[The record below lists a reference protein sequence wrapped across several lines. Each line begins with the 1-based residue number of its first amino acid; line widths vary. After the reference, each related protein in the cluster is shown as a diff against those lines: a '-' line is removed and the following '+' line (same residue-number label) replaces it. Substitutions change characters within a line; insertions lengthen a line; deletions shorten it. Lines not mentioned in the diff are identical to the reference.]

1 MPLPTLSE
9 TLGSARGIVA
19 AGGNASLWADELNA
33 ENKAAQQQ
41 QQAANLAFRQQQE
54 QQRQI
59 EREQSMQQ
67 REQAAAAKQA
77 EAQRRQDLRAGVA
90 KAEFT
95 KSTIGPL
102 MTDAQRTKAESEV
115 AKAMKSVRGVAA
127 GTLTDAT
134 AKDPNANKTTG
145 GFLGFG
151 AKPTPEAQAVAERA
165 LRAADPTLLND
176 DDLAQARA
184 LNPAPFDELDKKR
197 AALDADAERRNKH
210 QAATQQL
217 ARAKAIA
224 AGVPED
230 ELPTF
235 GADNQQQAQGNIYN
249 VAAQAGVLDRDAA
262 DLSNHEA
269 RLQRMGSDLENLRA
283 KKAELQQTLQA
294 GVVGPQSAQ
303 LHSQWKAMHADE
315 QARTSMLRDEEQS
328 LRDKRRAFEAKKA
341 MHEEQVAGL
350 GAPARFTDDLPPTIA
365 PEAAKQA
372 AKPVTDAQGAVVAH
386 ETSQPD
392 SLEALAKSGSK
403 AFWLDPSRSSAP
415 TPDVRKASTKAAND
429 SVSVLTKFNEERAAA
444 HRDIMNGLAARVRS
458 GEISPDEAQAE
469 QDKAVTA
476 YEKAHEADAFAAGQ
490 KLDNALRDF
499 QEGRIDSDTLNTV
512 FHAAGSTKSGVEA
525 FKDRLGDLRKR
536 QDATDKLTKL
546 IIGDG
551 SASDDPGLNGQSL
564 ALANE
569 IAQLKEGGSYGLAK
583 EKQTELAQLRS
594 AHADKLRGE
603 LVKMG
608 IDAGEHDAIIANA
621 ELQATSKV
629 RPGVA
634 ANVAAKGGVG
644 AWAAEK
650 LPFVGGVI
658 EAARLLPYAETASKL
673 ERGETPSK
681 EELDQLNEFV
691 RFSNQNPT
699 FAAQTVE
706 GLTSLPGF
714 AIELA
719 STEGIANAVKLGG
732 MKGLTVALKKMA
744 TSEGRELMSV
754 ALRKL
759 AEKQG
764 ATNLGKRFASGL
776 AQEAVRLPFASAGR
790 VAGKYMHD
798 AATQGVTLTPDETN
812 LVATIDRTTPNARR
826 GNVARIADAVADTFI
841 ENLSERSGRWLGYA
855 MPKAAREALTKMAAP
870 VKERLFKTAL
880 VRSLVSANPGV
891 PVSTLSRVL
900 AKANIGSPLS
910 EMGEERVG
918 DLARDLWKGV
928 STGQWG
934 ITVPTTEQLASEF
947 VTFLVPGAVSALDVT
962 RRFGKL
968 DSQLQAS
975 DAQGT
980 QHIALLSNPTDAAAH
995 LSKSLGTTI
1004 APDEVKSARDLIGN
1018 VAGVDSVRD
1027 IDRAVESLMQKSN
1040 AAMQSGD
1047 LDRASKFRL
1056 MALEQSRTRP
1066 RAADMD
1072 MLKAVSAVRQIAD
1085 IRKQADTVQ
1094 QHAAALAGD
1103 MSEARQAGEPINQNA
1118 LQEQQVALQYA
1129 QALRT
1134 QADRASALIK
1144 IARGRDNMLTAQ
1156 EQRALGDAVEYGPQ
1170 GSIITDA
1177 ARDELRQLAP
1187 AAADYIRQSETQRR
1201 EELAAATA
1209 QTTPQQGDAGAV
1221 TGNAA
1226 AVATDTATGPTE
1238 GAAGGGSPSAAP
1250 APAETPAQELKPG
1263 VNHGKGEQFNA
1274 DQWKANALAQI
1285 ARNTDKPEA
1294 RQHMVATIGA
1304 AHEVLRSYGK
1314 IFEGGVEFA
1323 KSGVPGGL
1331 VFDPDRKALTINL
1344 ASLATNTRGLQGDE
1358 LRDFL
1363 DDRLNHEVI
1372 HVAADAVL
1380 SQEQVTDIWKRLGKH
1395 DAGKRLMREVERAY
1409 FAAYEARNEK
1419 PPAWTN
1425 YQAGHELLRMMVQD
1439 KAFAHRISEAVAV
1452 DKGLLAD
1459 LRDFL
1464 LKIADWLNMR
1474 IAALPASDRTTLES
1488 HRDNV
1493 IEALRALGVLPANAE
1508 TDQGGKSVMVSGAS
1522 SRNTDLFPDKTDFM
1536 GKLSQEAVLSNYQE
1550 QDGFGVAEYV
1560 NPDTGTTDVYLAAFG
1575 DNDFIAYIRVYDE
1588 NGKPTN
1594 RFTSKLER
1602 RSKAPGVTKKMLSD
1616 LQSRLPAGHEYTED
1630 VSVSTDGLKF
1640 IAGQL
1645 RQGYEVA
1652 LDESGKP
1659 LTQDVA
1665 VSGES
1670 IVNDLPIAVDPNG
1683 KFENI
1688 RITNRAEF
1696 DKVRPVLGKM
1706 LESFGVGLGAQNVRW
1721 ENGTAFIDIP
1731 VLRKKSSTT
1740 ATPAAETLGVT
1751 PPPAPAET
1759 PAGTSE
1765 TPKTQEKPTVAATQA
1780 DKKPAKTKDYSRY
1793 SAEQL
1798 ALLRESDEQHAKE
1811 VAHAKSL
1818 KDDPETQ
1825 EKKLKAAGMR
1835 HAARFRQITGKLTAK
1850 EQAAKAA
1857 YEASNHVGKAV
1868 SVDGVNGEI
1877 VGHAFGRVK
1886 VKLASGEVKSVD
1898 AEKIGEPIK
1907 SNAAEGDQAQG
1918 GVVSTSSTSAE
1929 APASSSFGAVAD
1941 AADNI
1946 NQPEATSNEIGQGRD
1961 NTPGEEVVYQA
1972 PEDEAI
1978 ATPPAPKA
1986 TKPKAERRKKIM
1998 QAINPP
2004 DEVRNDSGVSDETL
2018 DKVRKAFEGLGATER
2033 AGQAG
2038 QSGNGSDM
2046 ADENQVAQNNS
2057 SSSGGLNEAE
2067 VLYSE
2072 LSGKNGSNYTYLKDS
2087 KNRWWHVRV
2096 ADHDTRTSNEDTKDI
2111 AAVKRELIAK
2121 KHGITQEYP
2130 LEVNAITDSPV
2141 SNERAKAIS
2150 QAVVQVGFSE
2160 TEVGQSIEDEDFS
2173 LPQFTNYGLRGLD
2186 LRVEKMRQFIEWG
2199 KAQPSLRTPDIHELR
2214 RVETSL
2220 PRAELI
2226 LKTADAIQAQKSQ
2239 STPQG
2244 LASMS
2249 DRGSAKTGIEITPP
2263 STPAV
2268 NSFDTSAPA
2277 LGAPVRASVQQTG
2290 LPRDRRAAFMDLADS
2305 LIEQGITEPA
2315 KLAKVLE
2322 AAHPDGRLRKFSQ
2335 AMWNYLG
2342 TVSPELSGTHD
2353 WSAIYATKKAEQAP
2367 EPEFSPSLGQWVED
2381 ADGYVG
2387 RVTAI
2392 DANDVVTLEMED
2404 GEGQTAALPVKPT
2417 SAPADDTK
2425 PSQSITGYNA
2435 ETPAEMPVPETGE
2448 ASIPS
2453 EGFGSVYQM
2462 SRNGELKW
2470 MVQQSDK
2477 RGFGD
2482 SIHDTK
2488 REAIEESV
2496 RETKRRADRAQT
2508 LRELEAK
2515 QAAEAKAKAEREDLG
2530 SFTDGMTPLQKG
2542 SVTKQL
2548 STRLLYKG
2556 QETSRRDLIQR
2567 LVTEGRKVETED
2579 GQRVLSDDTGAFLG
2593 EKVLTKAGIDYALHL
2608 IAQREASPV
2617 TSGGIFG
2624 YSWDSIKSAQQG
2636 GRLVATLKGSATKPK
2651 ATSAD
2656 YDLLEKNGAEWLYDN
2671 GMFGVID
2678 RLGLPM
2684 EKPSTS
2690 PVDQAAHEAA
2700 TSPLNDRPE
2709 PTQAQKEAG
2718 NYKLGHLNISGLDIS
2733 VENPAGSERKGTD
2746 KDGKAWSVKMAD
2758 HYGYVKSTTG
2768 RDGDNI
2774 DIFVEPGTP
2783 EDFSGPVF
2791 VVNQNAQDGSFD
2803 EHKAIIGPSVKSAA
2817 QAKKLYLRNYS
2828 PGWKGAGD
2836 IVRFDSPQAFKA
2848 WATERQRRGAVRQE
2862 TADKFAVNETPAGE
2876 QQTALPSTDAPQASE
2891 IDRRIADAEAS
2902 GVVLSDADKAK
2913 IRKAFEDAE
2922 DAQKQANRLSGSSS
2936 DPLNKGTAFPMGVGF
2951 TRMTK
2956 RAEQRIDASVK
2967 KAGEAVRFFNKAK
2980 LLRADVEALLA
2991 GKGTEADKA
3000 AKADKRKSY
3009 QTEVAAKL
3017 LTWKKGDKIASFTIE
3032 RVNMDRDGYPSS
3044 YTISGDGIVKGV
3056 HDKVDVVK
3064 EIFGGDKQAFRKTID
3079 EARTA
3084 QQATKDGA
3092 IVTMDAPQ
3100 ASQTETPERGD
3111 TVIWTDGAGKQAIS
3125 MIDKLDTIDGKPVAW
3140 VEWFGVRTVP
3150 LADVTLK
3157 TKSSQRLNRE
3167 RREAEAAAKAGIPA
3181 KEITTPEPVKES
3193 QPVKGPALTAQ
3204 KKFLLEK
3211 IDDAIAEAPAESR
3224 FSAKTQGLQ
3233 LTLSE
3238 VEQTEEDSEAW
3249 KRLMTKLKASYAMTS
3264 KLTKYDLVRDLR
3276 AMLQESRRADGMVT
3290 IEIPGDGTFT
3300 ILNSKKALNEFKQIA
3315 KSFPTTVPKPD
3326 LPTATTLKASGI
3338 PALAKGK
3345 VPPQDKVRVVGM
3357 FASKDETRPSINF
3370 VADTGDAVVA
3380 TDGRV
3385 LFFIEQPG
3393 EGSQE
3398 KPVFY
3403 KPTGGKTESE
3413 DRYPQWRQVV
3423 PKDARRVFSDIDTGR
3438 LWQIAK
3444 QASAVYKEAVRNV
3457 KPNNTV
3463 TITSP
3468 TPRIEF
3474 WKNADGSLGLATPS
3488 YTASEINGS
3497 YEHNVTPG
3505 AESIGV
3511 LDADYVM
3518 EVLRAMRALGSDSV
3532 NIGIAGTQTGRN
3544 TFTFDAGD
3552 AHAVVMEM
3560 AAPVDAPAQAETKPA
3575 DAFRQTGTN
3584 TRLVTITK
3592 PNELSATE
3600 RPVAVSADQ
3609 DAAYM
3614 RAVESG
3620 DMATAQRMVDEA
3632 AKAAGYDVGPLWHG
3646 TRNPSQPVIFDT
3658 RRQGQLTGNDIPG
3671 TYFTDSRTYSAN
3683 AAGERFGNGSV
3694 NRYFLKLDKM
3704 ANAEH
3709 ETNARYLADDQTTKV
3724 DRKTEHRGDDGKKY
3738 LLHSRSGVEVRA
3750 RLEKQGFNGVHRP
3763 TATADEW
3770 IAFEPNQIKSADPI
3784 TRDEQGNV
3792 IPLSQRFNSDSNSIL
3807 YATERPGLYADPEFA
3822 AAMEELTTPGESP
3835 FIPLSDAARDL
3846 VRDTAGAK
3854 YGPDF
3859 TAEEAAQI
3867 AMNLNGGITSA
3878 YQDQRERET
3887 HAGWI
3892 ATAAKI
3898 LETDGLDNV
3907 ARELLADPARLSFN
3921 PVKVKLAQMAADQLA
3936 QRALLQRSPADR
3948 ETAERLL
3955 WAYNVTGT
3963 QAGRA
3968 VAARDHVHAST
3979 EELHRRAITNMLF
3992 TPPAHK
3998 RAAIERAISLKEK
4011 NQRIAE
4017 LERQLEDVRTKAA
4030 ENERGILSR
4039 SGELV
4044 ADARDEAAKA
4054 RAAANAQVAALN
4066 KQIAELRAQRDQSQL
4081 LAEANQARIAAI
4093 EADLA
4098 RDFGLTL
4105 HDLFVSREA
4114 LVRLRGSA
4122 IVKNAL
4128 AGFNQKEALAQRL
4141 RMEGKSDR
4149 QIQKQTGISEKAL
4162 ADVFA
4167 RVDEALTKQLEPW
4180 LDRGFSLGDFE
4191 QLDDQG
4197 NRIDPAK
4204 IIDDKGNLLGA
4215 TLRAKITTEEKAAR
4229 LKSILG
4235 AINSTTEARNTGALK
4250 RTARFG
4256 DGNNG
4261 FGFDLNR
4268 PEHAAM
4274 VARAIQRTDS
4284 NASDMIYEYWING
4297 LLSGPATQTANIA
4310 GNTASMALEFA
4321 IQRPL
4326 EAMINA
4332 TLFRD
4337 AAGAQLGEF
4346 RSMAKYSSMIFATAV
4361 NRAKRAWQTEIS
4373 TFDAERLD
4381 QPLVIRGGGSKL
4393 ESEQFVIGGTPGR
4406 VIRTPSR
4413 LLNFADEFAKYL
4425 IAGLEAA
4432 AQAHRLAKANGLTGE
4447 EFDKF
4452 VASQVNTNG
4461 SQAWL
4466 AAVDKAHRLTFTSE
4480 LPDMLKK
4487 ANDMLRDRATT
4498 PGGAALKFFLRMVFP
4513 FVRTPYNIFATGL
4526 RKTPLGTLRM
4536 AGKATA
4542 GLVDSWKG
4550 TRPFFDSYPKAAL
4563 AGDMAEQL
4571 VGWVAALVLA
4581 GMAEGDPDDERK
4593 HILIT
4598 GTRSGNDSRGEAQL
4612 LNRTR
4617 GGETTILVNG
4627 KPVFNYGRIE
4637 PFATVIST
4645 LVDAMREWKK
4655 VKGGEPP
4662 AKAIENATRALADQ
4676 ARSKTFLQG
4685 FDGLMQL
4692 IDGRTRSLPDAAV
4705 KAIVTGAVPNLVRQP
4720 LRNVDGFARDTRNA
4734 PWYYQALPLAS
4745 LAEPLYDLYGRPIE
4759 KDFSPLSRIAL
4770 GSATTKVLPV
4780 QPADRALERWN
4791 KTHEGDPQQQYNPV
4805 HPSVFRFKDAQ
4816 GKWQQMRP
4824 DVIARFRR
4832 DAGRAFA
4839 ADAIA
4844 QFASPTAPTAEEVR
4858 GLRSVK
4864 DRSYDATK
4872 KNLLGAGVQ
4881 PPQVARPMP
4890 TLAEL
4895 FGQRLR

>member
-59 EREQSMQQ
+59 EREQSLQQ
-67 REQAAAAKQA
+67 REQATAAKQA
-77 EAQRRQDLRAGVA
+77 EQERKQSQRAEIA

-165 LRAADPTLLND
+165 QRAADPTLLND
-176 DDLAQARA
+176 EDLAQARA

-235 GADNQQQAQGNIYN
+235 GADNQQQPDVYQ
-249 VAAQAGVLDRDAA
+249 VAAQQGVLDRDTA
-262 DLSNHEA
+262 DITAHSA
-269 RLQRMGSDLENLRA
+269 KLQRLDGDIQALRA
-283 KKAELQQTLQA
+283 KREELGQMLQR
-294 GVVGPQSAQ
+294 GVTGPQAIALHAQ
-303 LHSQWKAMHADE
+303 WRAMQTDE
-315 QARTSMLRDEEQS
+315 AARLAMLKDEESALKAKQ
-328 LRDKRRAFEAKKA
+328 RAFEAKRS
-341 MHEEQVAGL
+341 MHQEQVAGL
-350 GAPARFTDDLPPTIA
+350 GSPARFTNDAAPTIA
-365 PEAAKQA
+365 PEAARQA

-403 AFWLDPSRSSAP
+403 AFWLDPSRSTAP
-415 TPDVRKASTKAAND
+415 TPDVREASTKAAND
-429 SVSVLTKFNEERAAA
+429 SVGVLTKFNEERASA
-444 HRDIMNGLAARVRS
+444 HRDTVRQLADRVRR
-458 GEISPDEAQAE
+458 GELSQEEARAE
-469 QDKAVTA
+469 EDGALAA
-476 YEKAHEADAFAAGQ
+476 YEKAHESDLVAASQ
-490 KLDNALRDF
+490 KRDNALRDF

-512 FHAAGSTKSGVEA
+512 FHAAGSAKSGVEA
-525 FKDRLGDLRKR
+525 FKERLGELQKH
-536 QDATDKLTKL
+536 QDASAKLVEL
-546 IIGDG
+546 IVGDG
-551 SASDDPGLNGQSL
+551 SASDDPGLNGQAL

-569 IAQLKEGGSYGLAK
+569 VAQLKAEGSYGLAK
-583 EKQTELAQLRS
+583 DKQAELAQLR
-594 AHADKLRGE
+594 ATHTDKLRVE
-603 LVKMG
+603 LTKMG
-608 IDAGEHDAIIANA
+608 IDAGAHDAIIANA

-658 EAARLLPYAETASKL
+658 EATRLLPYAETANKL
-673 ERGETPSK
+673 ERGEQPSK

-691 RFSNQNPT
+691 RFSQQNRT
-699 FAAQTVE
+699 FAAQVVD
-706 GLTSLPGF
+706 GIASLPGF

-732 MKGLTVALKKMA
+732 MKGLTMALKKMA

-790 VAGKYMHD
+790 VAEKYMHD

-855 MPKAAREALTKMAAP
+855 MPKAARKALTKMAAP

-934 ITVPTTEQLASEF
+934 ITIPTTEQLASEF
-947 VTFLVPGAVSALDVT
+947 VTFLVPGAKSALDVT
-962 RRFGKL
+962 RHFGKL

-975 DAQGT
+975 DAQGV
-980 QHIALLSNPTDAAAH
+980 QHIAMLSKPDVAAKH
-995 LSKSLGTTI
+995 LSEALGSEVS
-1004 APDEVKSARDLIGN
+1004 AEEVKTARDLIGN
-1018 VAGVDSVRD
+1018 VAGVDSIRD
-1027 IDRAVESLMQKSN
+1027 IDRVVESLMQRSDE
-1040 AAMQSGD
+1040 ALQSGD
-1047 LDRASKFRL
+1047 LERASKFRM
-1056 MALEQSRTRP
+1056 MALEQSRSRA

-1072 MLKAVSAVRQIAD
+1072 MVKAVAAVRQIQD
-1085 IRKQADTVQ
+1085 IRRQADTAQ

-1103 MSEARQAGEPINQNA
+1103 MSEARLAGEPINQGA
-1118 LQEQQVALQYA
+1118 LEEQQVALQSA
-1129 QALRT
+1129 QALRA

-1156 EQRALGDAVEYGPQ
+1156 EQRALGDVVEYGPQ

-1177 ARDELRQLAP
+1177 ARDELRQIAP

-1201 EELAAATA
+1201 EELATATA
-1209 QTTPQQGDAGAV
+1209 QTTPQQGDAGAG
-1221 TGNAA
+1221 TGKAA
-1226 AVATDTATGPTE
+1226 GIAPDSAGDTAEGVVSDGTTE
-1238 GAAGGGSPSAAP
+1238 AAP
-1250 APAETPAQELKPG
+1250 AAGEPKPG
-1263 VNHGKGEQFNA
+1263 VNHGRGESFDA
-1274 DQWKANALAQI
+1274 DQWRSNALALT
-1285 ARNTDKPEA
+1285 AKMPDEAA
-1294 RQHMVATIGA
+1294 RQHAVATIGA
-1304 AHEVLRSYGK
+1304 AHGVLRSYGK

-1323 KSGVPGGL
+1323 GSGAPGGL
-1331 VFDPDRKALTINL
+1331 SFDPDRKALAINL
-1344 ASLATNTRGLQGDE
+1344 KALALNTRGLQGQE
-1358 LRDFL
+1358 LAEFL

-1372 HVAADAVL
+1372 HVAADSVL
-1380 SQEQVTDIWKRLGKH
+1380 TKEQVANAWKRLGKH

-1493 IEALRALGVLPANAE
+1493 IDALRAMGVVQGENGAVASAGEDVTIHHEDTQANDEQGAASPDRQSGTTSARLSEEGVDYTRSKTGNPGVVSRPSAE
-1508 TDQGGKSVMVSGAS
+1508 IIAALQKLATPSERLEWLRANGYITLIDGATHVDYSGRVFVLARIGTANVPFYISTGMGGKKNVAANKWYPVWGIDGVTGWI
-1522 SRNTDLFPDKTDFM
+1522 NKGDEKTINDFYTAPVLAKIAKILNEGVGFIDADDVAHNLVNVAPINDAM
-1536 GKLSQEAVLSNYQE
+1536 GLGITPVGNHEAVKFWANVNTGILALNE
-1550 QDGFGVAEYV
+1550 QLRAMGD
-1560 NPDTGTTDVYLAAFG
+1560 AA
-1575 DNDFIAYIRVYDE
+1575 
-1588 NGKPTN
+1588 KPE
-1594 RFTSKLER
+1594 TSK
-1602 RSKAPGVTKKMLSD
+1602 
-1616 LQSRLPAGHEYTED
+1616 
-1630 VSVSTDGLKF
+1630 
-1640 IAGQL
+1640 
-1645 RQGYEVA
+1645 
-1652 LDESGKP
+1652 
-1659 LTQDVA
+1659 
-1665 VSGES
+1665 
-1670 IVNDLPIAVDPNG
+1670 
-1683 KFENI
+1683 
-1688 RITNRAEF
+1688 
-1696 DKVRPVLGKM
+1696 
-1706 LESFGVGLGAQNVRW
+1706 
-1721 ENGTAFIDIP
+1721 
-1731 VLRKKSSTT
+1731 
-1740 ATPAAETLGVT
+1740 
-1751 PPPAPAET
+1751 PAET
-1759 PAGTSE
+1759 PA
-1765 TPKTQEKPTVAATQA
+1765 KPAESA
-1780 DKKPAKTKDYSRY
+1780 KKPDYSRY
-1793 SAEQL
+1793 SEEQQ
-1798 ALLRESDEQHAKE
+1798 ALLRESDEQHAKD
-1811 VAHAKSL
+1811 VANANSFT
-1818 KDDPETQ
+1818 DDRDTQ
-1825 EKKLKAAGMR
+1825 QKKLKAAGMR

-1850 EQAAKAA
+1850 ERAAKDA

-1877 VGHAFGRVK
+1877 VGHAFGRVQ
-1886 VKLASGEVKSVD
+1886 VKLATGEVKTVD
-1898 AEKIGEPIK
+1898 AEKIGKPAK
-1907 SNAAEGDQAQG
+1907 SNAAQGDQSEG
-1918 GVVSTSSTSAE
+1918 GVVSASGTSAE
-1929 APASSSFGAVAD
+1929 STASSSFGAVAD
-1941 AADNI
+1941 AEPTI
-1946 NQPEATSNEIGQGRD
+1946 KQPEATSNEIGQGRD
-1961 NTPGEEVVYQA
+1961 NAPGEEVVYQA
-1972 PEDEAI
+1972 PEDEAP

-1998 QAINPP
+1998 EAINPP
-2004 DEVRNDSGVSDETL
+2004 DEARNNGFKASDAAIE
-2018 DKVRKAFEGLGATER
+2018 KARKAFEGLGATER
-2033 AGQAG
+2033 P
-2038 QSGNGSDM
+2038 
-2046 ADENQVAQNNS
+2046 
-2057 SSSGGLNEAE
+2057 
-2067 VLYSE
+2067 
-2072 LSGKNGSNYTYLKDS
+2072 T
-2087 KNRWWHVRV
+2087 
-2096 ADHDTRTSNEDTKDI
+2096 
-2111 AAVKRELIAK
+2111 
-2121 KHGITQEYP
+2121 
-2130 LEVNAITDSPV
+2130 
-2141 SNERAKAIS
+2141 
-2150 QAVVQVGFSE
+2150 
-2160 TEVGQSIEDEDFS
+2160 IE
-2173 LPQFTNYGLRGLD
+2173 
-2186 LRVEKMRQFIEWG
+2186 
-2199 KAQPSLRTPDIHELR
+2199 
-2214 RVETSL
+2214 
-2220 PRAELI
+2220 
-2226 LKTADAIQAQKSQ
+2226 
-2239 STPQG
+2239 
-2244 LASMS
+2244 
-2249 DRGSAKTGIEITPP
+2249 
-2263 STPAV
+2263 
-2268 NSFDTSAPA
+2268 
-2277 LGAPVRASVQQTG
+2277 QTG
-2290 LPRDRRAAFMDLADS
+2290 LPRDRRAAFMDLADT
-2305 LIEQGITEPA
+2305 LIEDGIKQPEE
-2315 KLAKVLE
+2315 LAAFLDRIQ
-2322 AAHPDGRLRKFSQ
+2322 PDGRLRKFSQ

-2353 WSAIYATKKAEQAP
+2353 WISIYATKKAEQAP
-2367 EPEFSPSLGQWVED
+2367 EPEFSPSLGQWV
-2381 ADGYVG
+2381 
-2387 RVTAI
+2387 I
-2392 DANDVVTLEMED
+2392 DAEGFMGPVIAVDENGAVTLEAEG
-2404 GEGQTAALPVKPT
+2404 GEEQTAKLPVKPT

-2425 PSQSITGYNA
+2425 PSQSITGSNV
-2435 ETPAEMPVPETGE
+2435 ETPAAMPVPETGE
-2448 ASIPS
+2448 A
-2453 EGFGSVYQM
+2453 
-2462 SRNGELKW
+2462 
-2470 MVQQSDK
+2470 
-2477 RGFGD
+2477 
-2482 SIHDTK
+2482 
-2488 REAIEESV
+2488 
-2496 RETKRRADRAQT
+2496 
-2508 LRELEAK
+2508 
-2515 QAAEAKAKAEREDLG
+2515 
-2530 SFTDGMTPLQKG
+2530 
-2542 SVTKQL
+2542 
-2548 STRLLYKG
+2548 
-2556 QETSRRDLIQR
+2556 
-2567 LVTEGRKVETED
+2567 
-2579 GQRVLSDDTGAFLG
+2579 
-2593 EKVLTKAGIDYALHL
+2593 
-2608 IAQREASPV
+2608 
-2617 TSGGIFG
+2617 
-2624 YSWDSIKSAQQG
+2624 
-2636 GRLVATLKGSATKPK
+2636 
-2651 ATSAD
+2651 
-2656 YDLLEKNGAEWLYDN
+2656 
-2671 GMFGVID
+2671 
-2678 RLGLPM
+2678 
-2684 EKPSTS
+2684 S

-2700 TSPLNDRPE
+2700 TSPLNDRAE

-2746 KDGKAWSVKMAD
+2746 KGGKAWSVTMAD
-2758 HYGYVKSTTG
+2758 HYGYVKGTES
-2768 RDGDNI
+2768 RDGDHI

-2783 EDFSGPVF
+2783 EDFAGPVF
-2791 VVNQNAQDGSFD
+2791 VVNQKDTYGEFD
-2803 EHKAIIGPSVKSAA
+2803 EHKAVLGPSITTAE
-2817 QAKKLYLRNYS
+2817 QARAEYLKNYS

-2836 IVRFDSPQAFKA
+2836 VVKFDSATAFKA

-2862 TADKFAVNETPAGE
+2862 TADKFAVNEAPVGE
-2876 QQTALPSTDAPQASE
+2876 QQTALSSTDAPQVSE

-2913 IRKAFEDAE
+2913 IRKAFDNAE
-2922 DAQKQANRLSGSSS
+2922 DAQKQANRLSGASS
-2936 DPLNKGTAFPMGVGF
+2936 DPLNKGNSFPMGVGF

-2956 RAEQRIDASVK
+2956 RTEQRIDASVK
-2967 KAGEAVRFFNKAK
+2967 KAGEAVKFFNKAK

-3000 AKADKRKSY
+3000 AKADKRKRY
-3009 QTEVAAKL
+3009 QAEVAAKL

-3044 YTISGDGIVKGV
+3044 YTISGEGIVKGV

-3079 EARTA
+3079 EARVA
-3084 QQATKDGA
+3084 QQETKDGA
-3092 IVTMDAPQ
+3092 AAIADAPQ
-3100 ASQTETPERGD
+3100 A
-3111 TVIWTDGAGKQAIS
+3111 
-3125 MIDKLDTIDGKPVAW
+3125 
-3140 VEWFGVRTVP
+3140 
-3150 LADVTLK
+3150 LA
-3157 TKSSQRLNRE
+3157 
-3167 RREAEAAAKAGIPA
+3167 AEVS
-3181 KEITTPEPVKES
+3181 TPEPVKES

-3211 IDDAIAEAPAESR
+3211 IDDAIAEAPAETR

-3238 VEQTEEDSEAW
+3238 VEQTEEGSDAW
-3249 KRLMTKLKASYAMTS
+3249 KRLMAKLKASYAMTS

-3276 AMLQESRRADGMVT
+3276 AMLQESRRADGVVT

-3300 ILNSKKALNEFKQIA
+3300 ILNNKKTLREFKDMA

-3326 LPTATTLKASGI
+3326 LPTATALRASGI

-3345 VPPQDKVRVVGM
+3345 VPPQDKVRVVGL
-3357 FASKDETRPSINF
+3357 FAAKDDDRPGIKF
-3370 VADTGDAVVA
+3370 VADTGDAAVA

-3413 DRYPQWRQVV
+3413 ERYPQWRQVV

-3438 LWQIAK
+3438 LWQIAR
-3444 QASAVYKEAVRNV
+3444 QASAVYKEAVREEKANR
-3457 KPNNTV
+3457 KV
-3463 TITSP
+3463 TLTSP

-3474 WKNADGSLGLATPS
+3474 WKNADGSLGIATPG

-3518 EVLRAMRALGSDSV
+3518 EVLRAMRALGNDSV
-3532 NIGIAGTQTGRN
+3532 NIGVAGTQTGRN

-3560 AAPVDAPAQAETKPA
+3560 AAPVDAPATPPAQKAPKPS
-3575 DAFRQTGTN
+3575 
-3584 TRLVTITK
+3584 
-3592 PNELSATE
+3592 ELSATE

-3620 DMATAQRMVDEA
+3620 DMETAQRMVDAAAKAAGLVAGFHGTPRETRLAPNEFKTTGGSTLGAGAYFSEDKTQADRYDFRGDAQMYFLDVELPGFDEFNKGLTTEEIVAGKTTPLEGTGKNGGWIVQNGEVEFVVRDPSQIKSADPVTRDESGNVIPLSQRFNSDSNSILYATERPVAVSADQDAAYMRAVESGDMETAQRMVDEA
-3632 AKAAGYDVGPLWHG
+3632 AQDAEYAMWFHGNTPEFGAFAGDSMGVHFGDAGAAQERLNQTGQSSGIVRGHYVKLTNPVRLKYDPATWYPAEFFGSLPKDLQKRMDAEWEVDDSDNIIEALKEYGYDGISYP
-3646 TRNPSQPVIFDT
+3646 N
-3658 RRQGQLTGNDIPG
+3658 
-3671 TYFTDSRTYSAN
+3671 
-3683 AAGERFGNGSV
+3683 
-3694 NRYFLKLDKM
+3694 
-3704 ANAEH
+3704 
-3709 ETNARYLADDQTTKV
+3709 
-3724 DRKTEHRGDDGKKY
+3724 
-3738 LLHSRSGVEVRA
+3738 
-3750 RLEKQGFNGVHRP
+3750 
-3763 TATADEW
+3763 
-3770 IAFEPNQIKSADPI
+3770 AFEGGDSILVFNESAIKSAEPI
-3784 TRDEQGNV
+3784 TRDEKGGV

-3859 TAEEAAQI
+3859 TAEEAAQV

-3878 YQDQRERET
+3878 YQDQREREKQ
-3887 HAGWI
+3887 AGWI

-3898 LETDGLDNV
+3898 LQTDGLDST
-3907 ARELLADPARLSFN
+3907 ADELLADPARLSFN
-3921 PVKVKLAQMAADQLA
+3921 PVKVKLALMVADQLA

-3948 ETAERLL
+3948 DKAERLM

-3968 VAARDHVHAST
+3968 VAARDHVHASK
-3979 EELHRRAITNMLF
+3979 EELHRRAIANKIF

-4011 NQRIAE
+4011 NERIAE
-4017 LERQLEDVRTKAA
+4017 LERQLEEVRTKAA
-4030 ENERGILSR
+4030 ESERGILGR
-4039 SGELV
+4039 AGELV
-4044 ADARDEAAKA
+4044 ADVRGETGKA

-4066 KQIAELRAQRDQSQL
+4066 KQIADLRAQRDQSQL

-4128 AGFNQKEALAQRL
+4128 TGFNQKEALAQRL

-4215 TLRAKITTEEKAAR
+4215 TLRAKITPEEKAAR
-4229 LKSILG
+4229 LKAILG
-4235 AINSTTEARNTGALK
+4235 AINSTAEARNTGALK

-4274 VARAIQRTDS
+4274 VARAIQRTDG

-4332 TLFRD
+4332 TIFRD

-4346 RSMAKYSSMIFATAV
+4346 RSMAKYASMIFATAV

-4381 QPLVIRGGGSKL
+4381 QPLVIRGGGSKN

-4413 LLNFADEFAKYL
+4413 LLNFADEFSKYL
-4425 IAGLEAA
+4425 IGGLEAA

-4598 GTRSGNDSRGEAQL
+4598 GTRSQNDSRGEAQL

-4617 GGETTILVNG
+4617 GGETTILING

-4645 LVDAMREWKK
+4645 LVDAIREWKK
-4655 VKGGEPP
+4655 VAGGEPP

-4720 LRNVDGFARDTRNA
+4720 LKNIDDYARDTRNA

-4745 LAEPLYDLYGRPIE
+4745 LAEPLYDLYGRPIV
-4759 KDFSPLSRIAL
+4759 KDFSPLGRLAL
-4770 GSATTKVLPV
+4770 GSGTTKIQPI

-4805 HPSVFRFKDAQ
+4805 QPSVFRFKDAQ

-4844 QFASPTAPTAEEVR
+4844 QFASPTAPAAEEVR

-4881 PPQVARPMP
+4881 PPKVARPMP
-4890 TLAEL
+4890 TLADL

>member
-19 AGGNASLWADELNA
+19 AGGNASLLADELNA

-59 EREQSMQQ
+59 EREQSLQQ
-67 REQAAAAKQA
+67 REQATAAKQA
-77 EAQRRQDLRAGVA
+77 EQERKQSQRAEIA

-165 LRAADPTLLND
+165 QRAADPTLLND
-176 DDLAQARA
+176 EDLAQARA

-235 GADNQQQAQGNIYN
+235 GADNQQQPDVYQ
-249 VAAQAGVLDRDAA
+249 VAAQQGVLDRDTA
-262 DLSNHEA
+262 DITAHSA
-269 RLQRMGSDLENLRA
+269 KLQRLDGDIQALRA
-283 KKAELQQTLQA
+283 KREELGQMLQR
-294 GVVGPQSAQ
+294 GVTGPQAIALHAQ
-303 LHSQWKAMHADE
+303 WRAMQTDE
-315 QARTSMLRDEEQS
+315 AARLAMLKDEESALKAKQ
-328 LRDKRRAFEAKKA
+328 RAFEAKRS
-341 MHEEQVAGL
+341 MHQEQVAGL
-350 GAPARFTDDLPPTIA
+350 GAPARFTNDAPPTIA
-365 PEAAKQA
+365 PEAARQA

-392 SLEALAKSGSK
+392 SLESLAKSGSK
-403 AFWLDPSRSSAP
+403 AFWLDSSRSTAP
-415 TPDVRKASTKAAND
+415 TPDVREASTRAAND
-429 SVSVLTKFNEERAAA
+429 SVGVLTKFNEERASA
-444 HRDIMNGLAARVRS
+444 HRDTVRQIADRVRRGELSQEEARAEEDGALAA
-458 GEISPDEAQAE
+458 
-469 QDKAVTA
+469 
-476 YEKAHEADAFAAGQ
+476 YERAHESDLVAASQ

-512 FHAAGSTKSGVEA
+512 FHAAGSAKNGVEA
-525 FKDRLGDLRKR
+525 FKERLGELQKH
-536 QDATDKLTKL
+536 QDASSKLVE
-546 IIGDG
+546 IIVGDG
-551 SASDDPGLNGQSL
+551 SASDDPGLNGQAL

-569 IAQLKEGGSYGLAK
+569 VAQLKAEGSYGLAK
-583 EKQTELAQLRS
+583 DKQAELAQLR
-594 AHADKLRGE
+594 ATHADKLRAE
-603 LVKMG
+603 LTKMG
-608 IDAGEHDAIIANA
+608 IDAGAHDAIIANA

-699 FAAQTVE
+699 FAAQAVE
-706 GLTSLPGF
+706 GLASLPGF

-719 STEGIANAVKLGG
+719 LTEGIANTVKLAG
-732 MKGLTVALKKMA
+732 MKGLTTALKKMA
-744 TSEGRELMSV
+744 TSEGRELMSK
-754 ALRKL
+754 ALVKV

-764 ATNLGKRFASGL
+764 ATNLGKRLVSGL
-776 AQEAVRLPFASAGR
+776 AQEAVRLPIASAGR
-790 VAGKYMHD
+790 VAEKYMHD

-812 LVATIDRTTPNARR
+812 LVATIDRTSPNARK
-826 GNVARIADAVADTFI
+826 GSVARIADAVADTFI

-855 MPKAAREALTKMAAP
+855 MPTAAKEALTKMAAP

-900 AKANIGSPLS
+900 AKANIGSTLS

-947 VTFLVPGAVSALDVT
+947 VTFLVPGAKSALDVT
-962 RRFGKL
+962 RHFGKL
-968 DSQLQAS
+968 DTQLQAS

-980 QHIALLSNPTDAAAH
+980 QHITLLSKPEDAAAH
-995 LSKSLGTTI
+995 LSKALGTTI

-1056 MALEQSRTRP
+1056 MALEQSRTRA
-1066 RAADMD
+1066 RAADID

-1085 IRKQADTVQ
+1085 IRKQAATVQ

-1103 MSEARQAGEPINQNA
+1103 LSEARLSGEPINQNA

-1134 QADRASALIK
+1134 QADRASALVK
-1144 IARGRDNMLTAQ
+1144 IARGRDAMLTAQ

-1177 ARDELRQLAP
+1177 ARDELQQIAP

-1201 EELAAATA
+1201 EELANVSARAVPA
-1209 QTTPQQGDAGAV
+1209 QSSAGAV

-1226 AVATDTATGPTE
+1226 AVATDTATGSAE
-1238 GAAGGGSPSAAP
+1238 GVAEGGSPSAAP
-1250 APAETPAQELKPG
+1250 VASVAPAPVQELKPG

-1274 DQWKANALAQI
+1274 DQWKANALAQV
-1285 ARNTDKPEA
+1285 ARSTDKPEA
-1294 RQHMVATIGA
+1294 RQHMIATIGA
-1304 AHEVLRSYGK
+1304 THGVLRSYGK
-1314 IFEGGVEFA
+1314 IFEGGVLFA
-1323 KSGVPGGL
+1323 GNDIDGGMA
-1331 VFDPDRKALTINL
+1331 FDTKHNALHINL
-1344 ASLATNTRGLQGDE
+1344 LSLAANTRGLHGDE
-1358 LRDFL
+1358 LREFL

-1372 HVAADAVL
+1372 HVAANAVMTR
-1380 SQEQVTDIWKRLGKH
+1380 EQVIDIWRRLGKH
-1395 DAGKRLMREVERAY
+1395 DAGRELMKTVHRAY
-1409 FAAYEARNEK
+1409 RAADEARNRPLKELS
-1419 PPAWTN
+1419 N
-1425 YQAGHELLRMMVQD
+1425 FELGHELIRMMVQD

-1452 DKGLLAD
+1452 DKGFLAD

-1474 IAALPASDRTTLES
+1474 IAALPRGDRATLEA

-1493 IEALRALGVLPANAE
+1493 IEALRALGVLPVNAE
-1508 TDQGGKSVMVSGAS
+1508 TAQGGENVMVS
-1522 SRNTDLFPDKTDFM
+1522 NDTVTPT
-1536 GKLSQEAVLSNYQE
+1536 GKL
-1550 QDGFGVAEYV
+1550 
-1560 NPDTGTTDVYLAAFG
+1560 
-1575 DNDFIAYIRVYDE
+1575 
-1588 NGKPTN
+1588 
-1594 RFTSKLER
+1594 
-1602 RSKAPGVTKKMLSD
+1602 
-1616 LQSRLPAGHEYTED
+1616 
-1630 VSVSTDGLKF
+1630 
-1640 IAGQL
+1640 
-1645 RQGYEVA
+1645 
-1652 LDESGKP
+1652 
-1659 LTQDVA
+1659 
-1665 VSGES
+1665 
-1670 IVNDLPIAVDPNG
+1670 
-1683 KFENI
+1683 
-1688 RITNRAEF
+1688 
-1696 DKVRPVLGKM
+1696 
-1706 LESFGVGLGAQNVRW
+1706 
-1721 ENGTAFIDIP
+1721 
-1731 VLRKKSSTT
+1731 
-1740 ATPAAETLGVT
+1740 
-1751 PPPAPAET
+1751 
-1759 PAGTSE
+1759 E
-1765 TPKTQEKPTVAATQA
+1765 TPKEAAKPAAAKTQVDTKA
-1780 DKKPAKTKDYSRY
+1780 DKKKPDYSRY
-1793 SAEQL
+1793 SEEQQ
-1798 ALLRESDEQHAKE
+1798 ALLRESDEQHAKD
-1811 VAHAKSL
+1811 VANANSFT
-1818 KDDPETQ
+1818 DDRDTQ
-1825 EKKLKAAGMR
+1825 QKKLKAAGMR

-1850 EQAAKAA
+1850 ERAAKDA

-1877 VGHAFGRVK
+1877 VGHAFGRVQ
-1886 VKLASGEVKSVD
+1886 VKLATGEVKTVD
-1898 AEKIGEPIK
+1898 AEKIGKPAK
-1907 SNAAEGDQAQG
+1907 SNAAQGDQSEG
-1918 GVVSTSSTSAE
+1918 GVVSASGTSAE
-1929 APASSSFGAVAD
+1929 STASSSFGAVAD
-1941 AADNI
+1941 AEPTI
-1946 NQPEATSNEIGQGRD
+1946 KQPEATSNEIGQGRD
-1961 NTPGEEVVYQA
+1961 NAPGEEVVYQA
-1972 PEDEAI
+1972 PEDEAP

-1998 QAINPP
+1998 EAINPP
-2004 DEVRNDSGVSDETL
+2004 DEARNNGFKASDAAIE
-2018 DKVRKAFEGLGATER
+2018 KARKAFEGLGATER
-2033 AGQAG
+2033 P
-2038 QSGNGSDM
+2038 
-2046 ADENQVAQNNS
+2046 
-2057 SSSGGLNEAE
+2057 
-2067 VLYSE
+2067 
-2072 LSGKNGSNYTYLKDS
+2072 T
-2087 KNRWWHVRV
+2087 
-2096 ADHDTRTSNEDTKDI
+2096 
-2111 AAVKRELIAK
+2111 
-2121 KHGITQEYP
+2121 
-2130 LEVNAITDSPV
+2130 
-2141 SNERAKAIS
+2141 
-2150 QAVVQVGFSE
+2150 
-2160 TEVGQSIEDEDFS
+2160 IE
-2173 LPQFTNYGLRGLD
+2173 
-2186 LRVEKMRQFIEWG
+2186 
-2199 KAQPSLRTPDIHELR
+2199 
-2214 RVETSL
+2214 
-2220 PRAELI
+2220 
-2226 LKTADAIQAQKSQ
+2226 
-2239 STPQG
+2239 
-2244 LASMS
+2244 
-2249 DRGSAKTGIEITPP
+2249 
-2263 STPAV
+2263 
-2268 NSFDTSAPA
+2268 
-2277 LGAPVRASVQQTG
+2277 QTG
-2290 LPRDRRAAFMDLADS
+2290 LPRDRRAAFMDLADT
-2305 LIEQGITEPA
+2305 LIEDGIKQPEE
-2315 KLAKVLE
+2315 LAAFLDRIQ
-2322 AAHPDGRLRKFSQ
+2322 PDGRLRKFSQ

-2353 WSAIYATKKAEQAP
+2353 WISIYATKKAEQAP
-2367 EPEFSPSLGQWVED
+2367 EPEFSPSLGQWV
-2381 ADGYVG
+2381 
-2387 RVTAI
+2387 I
-2392 DANDVVTLEMED
+2392 DAEGFMGPVIAVDENGAVTLEAEG
-2404 GEGQTAALPVKPT
+2404 GEEQTAKLPVKPT

-2425 PSQSITGYNA
+2425 PSQSITGSNV
-2435 ETPAEMPVPETGE
+2435 ETPAAMPVPETGE
-2448 ASIPS
+2448 A
-2453 EGFGSVYQM
+2453 
-2462 SRNGELKW
+2462 
-2470 MVQQSDK
+2470 
-2477 RGFGD
+2477 
-2482 SIHDTK
+2482 
-2488 REAIEESV
+2488 
-2496 RETKRRADRAQT
+2496 
-2508 LRELEAK
+2508 
-2515 QAAEAKAKAEREDLG
+2515 
-2530 SFTDGMTPLQKG
+2530 
-2542 SVTKQL
+2542 
-2548 STRLLYKG
+2548 
-2556 QETSRRDLIQR
+2556 
-2567 LVTEGRKVETED
+2567 
-2579 GQRVLSDDTGAFLG
+2579 
-2593 EKVLTKAGIDYALHL
+2593 
-2608 IAQREASPV
+2608 
-2617 TSGGIFG
+2617 
-2624 YSWDSIKSAQQG
+2624 
-2636 GRLVATLKGSATKPK
+2636 
-2651 ATSAD
+2651 
-2656 YDLLEKNGAEWLYDN
+2656 
-2671 GMFGVID
+2671 
-2678 RLGLPM
+2678 
-2684 EKPSTS
+2684 S

-2700 TSPLNDRPE
+2700 TSPLNDRAE

-2746 KDGKAWSVKMAD
+2746 KGGKAWSVTMAD
-2758 HYGYVKSTTG
+2758 HYGYVKGTES
-2768 RDGDNI
+2768 RDGDHI

-2783 EDFSGPVF
+2783 EDFAGPVF
-2791 VVNQNAQDGSFD
+2791 VVNQKDTYGEFD
-2803 EHKAIIGPSVKSAA
+2803 EHKAVLGPSITTAE
-2817 QAKKLYLRNYS
+2817 QARAEYLKNYS

-2836 IVRFDSPQAFKA
+2836 VVKFDSATAFKA

-2862 TADKFAVNETPAGE
+2862 TADKFAVNEAPVGE
-2876 QQTALPSTDAPQASE
+2876 QQTALSSTDAPQVSE

-2913 IRKAFEDAE
+2913 IRKAFDNAE
-2922 DAQKQANRLSGSSS
+2922 DAQKQANRLSGASS
-2936 DPLNKGTAFPMGVGF
+2936 DPLNKGNSFPMGVGF

-2956 RAEQRIDASVK
+2956 RTEQRIDASVK
-2967 KAGEAVRFFNKAK
+2967 KAGEAVKFFNKAK

-3000 AKADKRKSY
+3000 AKADKRKRY
-3009 QTEVAAKL
+3009 QAEVAAKL

-3044 YTISGDGIVKGV
+3044 YTISGEGIVKGV

-3079 EARTA
+3079 EARVA
-3084 QQATKDGA
+3084 QQETKDGA
-3092 IVTMDAPQ
+3092 AAIADAPQ
-3100 ASQTETPERGD
+3100 A
-3111 TVIWTDGAGKQAIS
+3111 
-3125 MIDKLDTIDGKPVAW
+3125 
-3140 VEWFGVRTVP
+3140 
-3150 LADVTLK
+3150 LA
-3157 TKSSQRLNRE
+3157 
-3167 RREAEAAAKAGIPA
+3167 AEVS
-3181 KEITTPEPVKES
+3181 TPEPVKES

-3211 IDDAIAEAPAESR
+3211 IDDAIAG
-3224 FSAKTQGLQ
+3224 AKAKGRWI
-3233 LTLSE
+3233 E
-3238 VEQTEEDSEAW
+3238 
-3249 KRLMTKLKASYAMTS
+3249 K
-3264 KLTKYDLVRDLR
+3264 
-3276 AMLQESRRADGMVT
+3276 DGFVT
-3290 IEIPGDGTFT
+3290 IEVPGDGTFT
-3300 ILNSKKALNEFKQIA
+3300 IRDSETALREFKDMA

-3326 LPTATTLKASGI
+3326 LPTATALRASGI

-3345 VPPQDKVRVVGM
+3345 VPPQDKVRVVGL
-3357 FASKDETRPSINF
+3357 FAAKDDDRPGIKF

-3403 KPTGGKTESE
+3403 KPTGGKIESE
-3413 DRYPQWRQVV
+3413 DRYPQWRQVA

-3444 QASAVYKEAVRNV
+3444 QASAVYKEAIREV
-3457 KPNNTV
+3457 KANNKV

-3474 WKNADGSLGLATPS
+3474 WKNADGSLGIATPG

-3518 EVLRAMRALGSDSV
+3518 EVLRAMRALGNDSV
-3532 NIGIAGTQTGRN
+3532 NIGVAGTQTGRN

-3560 AAPVDAPAQAETKPA
+3560 AAPVDAPAQAVSPPDTSDEYKKA
-3575 DAFRQTGTN
+3575 VAESRKASADFAEAERAYRARQIDDDAFLAAKALHDAASKQFDEAAAKEQK
-3584 TRLVTITK
+3584 RLQQKSEPEPVSE
-3592 PNELSATE
+3592 PEATE
-3600 RPVAVSADQ
+3600 SQ
-3609 DAAYM
+3609 
-3614 RAVESG
+3614 
-3620 DMATAQRMVDEA
+3620 QQEA
-3632 AKAAGYDVGPLWHG
+3632 PQPGVLERAKAAGVKLPAKVVEGVKASDAK
-3646 TRNPSQPVIFDT
+3646 
-3658 RRQGQLTGNDIPG
+3658 LT
-3671 TYFTDSRTYSAN
+3671 
-3683 AAGERFGNGSV
+3683 
-3694 NRYFLKLDKM
+3694 
-3704 ANAEH
+3704 ANAEKVVAQAEAKSTSGITDFGEKIGGARKDSSGPKTPRQPKAQKEVESQDPGWRKRYEVRQIVSSNKPGESGRWTITDLRTKDWTGQNRPATRETFATEEEANRMVPILAVARNHGVYSVNVGDGAPSGQAVANSTEANMKAINDLKEANRALLMSVDLTDRFKESLTKGELTQQRYDERLKDGTILNDADYAKGKTIADQIRVLQETPTPEMQAKETVTRYGIFRNVTDRKRVQVVQETFPTHTDAMKYMAANAETIIETKTSFGEEVLAKPEKVMREGIKRRDRPADAKMFQDTFGFRGVEFGNWLRQDGMAGNERQDVLNHAYDGLLDLAEVLNIPPKAISLNGDLALAFGARGHGLTGAKAHYERDYGVINLTKMAGAGSLAH
-3709 ETNARYLADDQTTKV
+3709 EWFHALDHYLGRLDGKASAERVSNDAGNLAFQAKGRDGDYASHGFSYNSKAREELRRRYKDLLQSMFTKAEKFVEDTEKAEKFVGASRQHLADEIKGVRDDLVRQLDPKYYKRNNAPASKEQLEAFDTLAAKLLEGEDLATTHRYASPGDKPASSRGAMAGRFTN
-3724 DRKTEHRGDDGKKY
+3724 DTLEAMSAIFKTVRG
-3738 LLHSRSGVEVRA
+3738 RSGFQKEGSGIFDRIRGYMTRYAQRIAMLKSARDMETKEKWVPTDFAMNAKRIDQGRASDYWTTPHEMAARAFSAYVEDRL
-3750 RLEKQGFNGVHRP
+3750 LEKGATSDFLSYGADNNLLGYRLLNIRPFPEGVERKAINELFD
-3763 TATADEW
+3763 TFFGELKNRETDKGVE
-3770 IAFEPNQIKSADPI
+3770 
-3784 TRDEQGNV
+3784 
-3792 IPLSQRFNSDSNSIL
+3792 L

-3822 AAMEELTTPGESP
+3822 AAMEELTTPSEAP
-3835 FIPLSDAARDL
+3835 FVPLSDEAVTKVRSAARD
-3846 VRDTAGAK
+3846 K
-3854 YGPDF
+3854 YGADF
-3859 TAEEAAQI
+3859 TAEEAAQV
-3867 AMNLNGGITSA
+3867 AANLNAGIAGA
-3878 YQDQRERET
+3878 YQENRSRET
-3887 HAGWI
+3887 HDAWI

-3898 LETDGLDNV
+3898 LQTDGLDST
-3907 ARELLADPARLSFN
+3907 ADELLADPARLSFN
-3921 PVKVKLAQMAADQLA
+3921 PVKVKLAQMVADQLA

-3948 ETAERLL
+3948 DKAERLM

-3968 VAARDHVHAST
+3968 VAARDHVHASK
-3979 EELHRRAITNMLF
+3979 EELHRRAIANKIF

-3998 RAAIERAISLKEK
+3998 RADIEKAISLKEK
-4011 NQRIAE
+4011 NEQIAE
-4017 LERQLEDVRTKAA
+4017 LEAKISGVRLELEKAVA
-4030 ENERGILSR
+4030 EMTDR
-4039 SGELV
+4039 SVKNSEFMV
-4044 ADARDEAAKA
+4044 ALAGNLNKA

-4066 KQIAELRAQRDQSQL
+4066 KQIADLRAQRDQSQL

-4128 AGFNQKEALAQRL
+4128 TGFNQKEALAQRL

-4215 TLRAKITTEEKAAR
+4215 TLRAKITPEEKAAR
-4229 LKSILG
+4229 LKAILG
-4235 AINSTTEARNTGALK
+4235 AINSTAEARNTGALK

-4274 VARAIQRTDS
+4274 VARAIQRTDG

-4332 TLFRD
+4332 TIFRD

-4346 RSMAKYSSMIFATAV
+4346 RSMAKYASMIFATAV

-4381 QPLVIRGGGSKL
+4381 QPLVIRGGGSKN
-4393 ESEQFVIGGTPGR
+4393 ESEQFAIGGTPGR

-4413 LLNFADEFAKYL
+4413 LLNFADEFSKYL
-4425 IAGLEAA
+4425 IGGLEAA

-4598 GTRSGNDSRGEAQL
+4598 GTRSQNDSRGEAQL

-4617 GGETTILVNG
+4617 GGETTILING

-4645 LVDAMREWKK
+4645 LVDAIREWKK
-4655 VKGGEPP
+4655 VAGGEPP

-4692 IDGRTRSLPDAAV
+4692 FDGRTRSLPDAAV

-4745 LAEPLYDLYGRPIE
+4745 LAEPLYDLYGRPIQ
-4759 KDFSPLSRIAL
+4759 KDFSPLARIAL
-4770 GSATTKVLPV
+4770 GSATTKVQPV

-4791 KTHEGDPQQQYNPV
+4791 KAHEGDPQQQYNPV

-4844 QFASPTAPTAEEVR
+4844 QFASPTAPAAEEVR

-4881 PPQVARPMP
+4881 PPKVARPMP
-4890 TLAEL
+4890 TLAEV